1 MSFRTLLSLLF
12 LSTALVFTAC
22 SGAQKTAAP
31 SATESSETDSVFPS
45 WYDQSGFANDSLSFY
60 ASATAIS
67 SDSARAGLRALSQA
81 RIALTNALS
90 AKLESA
96 RVQMETDGST
106 LVRQRDFLIDLRNA
120 SAETGNGAETAEQTT
135 KSEDNYFRGFAKVR
149 ITRAELNTL
158 LEQAFSNSGYWAEFS
173 SSAAYAEEMT
183 Y

>member
-12 LSTALVFTAC
+12 ISTALIITAC
-22 SGAQKTAAP
+22 SGAQKATAP
-31 SATESSETDSVFPS
+31 SGPSSDAGSVYPS
-45 WYDQSGFANDSLSFY
+45 WYNQNGVVSDSLSFS

-67 SDSARAGLRALSQA
+67 ADSAEAGTRAVTQA

-96 RVQMETDGST
+96 RVQMASDGST

-120 SAETGNGAETAEQTT
+120 SAETGNGAETTEQTT
-135 KSEDNYFRGFAKVR
+135 ESEDSYFRSFAKVR
-149 ITRAELNTL
+149 ITRAELNAL

-173 SSAAYAEEMT
+173 SSAAYAEEMAN
-183 Y
+183 